1 MKGLKTMPEKQ
12 YVNGIYIKEK
22 VFADGGSLL
31 NISISKAAIKEF
43 AENLDD
49 KGYAKITIAKRK
61 EADKYGNTHYSYYN
75 SYEPKQT
82 QPETN
87 PVLGNETDDMPF

>member
-1 MKGLKTMPEKQ
+1 MPEKQ
-12 YVNGIYIKEK
+12 YVNGIFIKEK
-22 VFADGGSLL
+22 TFPDGGSLL

-43 AENLDD
+43 AENLDE

-61 EADKYGNTHYSYYN
+61 EADKYGNTHYGYYN

-82 QPETN
+82 QPETTQESE
-87 PVLGNETDDMPF
+87 NETEDMPF